1 MRHFSAFLLLLLAL
15 LNAPRAHATHIMGGE
30 LTYRCLG
37 GSDYL
42 ISLVLYRDCSG
53 IPVSAQEI
61 VDINSS
67 ACGYSQ
73 SLTVYLIDT
82 ATIASPC
89 SGLLSTCDGGQ
100 APGMEVYVYRD
111 TISLPMACPDY
122 EFTWTTC
129 CRNAAISNLVTPDQ
143 LNSYLHAG
151 LNTVDAPCNSAPVYQ
166 ELQMPFICSNV
177 MFCQDNSTF
186 DVDGDSLLFSM
197 VPVQNGTLGPASYN
211 PPFSPTDPFPTVN
224 GHAFDVAGGN
234 HCAIPTTVGAW
245 VVAYRIDEYRNGTW
259 IGSTMREVQL
269 WVVNCPSAVL
279 GFTGTVMDSTGTAVS
294 SGSVELWEYGL
305 NSLSSTLIATSPVN
319 AQGEYSFS
327 GQPNGQYILRAI
339 PDSTNTPGHATSYH
353 LNTHYWDF
361 AEVLGAVCD
370 TTIDADITLVGVGN
384 LAGTGYVSGYLGD
397 LGIVRSQQGTPWE
410 GVSVFLEAWP
420 SHEPVAFDRTDAD
433 GLFAF
438 VNVPYGE
445 YRVVFDHPGLPML
458 GYYRFTISAQNPSYT
473 GLDHGADPNG
483 FFPTG
488 ISTGVREDAP
498 LSLVVAPNPVSQG
511 RVTIGGLPDGPVT
524 LLVEDATGR
533 TVDVQRATVSNGRTS
548 MATDALPAGTFL
560 IRIAGAG
567 TIRLVKH

>member
-1 MRHFSAFLLLLLAL
+1 MHRLVALAL
-15 LNAPRAHATHIMGGE
+15 LVLPGLLPTVKATHIMGGE
-30 LTYRCLG
+30 LTYRWLG

-42 ISLVLYRDCSG
+42 VSLVLYRDCAG
-53 IPVSAQEI
+53 VPVVSQENVYI
-61 VDINSS
+61 SS
-67 ACGYSQ
+67 STCGYSQ
-73 SLTVYLIDT
+73 LLPVNLVDT
-82 ATIASPC
+82 AVIASPC
-89 SGLLSTCDGGQ
+89 AGLLSTCDGGQ
-100 APGMEVYVYRD
+100 APGLEVYVYRD
-111 TISLPMACPDY
+111 TIALAQACPDY

-129 CRNAAISNLVTPDQ
+129 CRNAAVTNLVDPSTQ
-143 LNSYLHAG
+143 SGFLQAW
-151 LNTVDAPCNSAPVYQ
+151 LNTVDGPGNSAPVYQ

-177 MFCQDNSTF
+177 MYCQDNSTF
-186 DVDGDSLLFSM
+186 DVDGDSLVFSM
-197 VPVQNGTLGPASYN
+197 VPVQNGTLGPASYAA
-211 PPFSPTDPFPTVN
+211 PFSPTDPFPTVN
-224 GHAFDVAGGN
+224 GHAFDVSGGN

-245 VVAYRIDEYRNGTW
+245 VVAYRIDEYRNGAW

-269 WVVNCPSAVL
+269 WVVNCPSAML
-279 GFTGTVMDSTGTAVS
+279 GFTGTVKDSTGTPVS
-294 SGSVELWEYGL
+294 SGTVELWEYGL
-305 NSLSSTLIATSPVN
+305 NSLSSTLIATTPVN
-319 AQGEYSFS
+319 SQGEYAFS

-384 LAGTGYVSGYLGD
+384 LVGTGHVSGYLGD

-410 GVSVFLEAWP
+410 GVIVFLEAWP

-438 VNVPYGE
+438 VNVPFGE

-458 GYYRFTISAQNPSYT
+458 GYYRFTVSAQNPSFT
-473 GLDHGADPNG
+473 GLDHGADPDG

-488 ISTGVREDAP
+488 ISTGMREDAP
-498 LSLVVAPNPVSQG
+498 LSLVVAPNPVGQG

-533 TVDVQRATVSNGRTS
+533 TVDVQRAMVGNGRTS

-567 TIRLVKH
+567 AIRLVKQ